1 MLGNKLTLSDLTEKE
16 LGGKRVVMR
25 VDFNVPFGKDGQIS
39 NNQRITATIPT
50 INEVFAKG
58 ANSIVLLTHLGRPDG
73 NVIPK
78 YTLKPVAERLQE
90 LIGMPVTFLND
101 CVGEEVQKACAHPAK
116 GSLIL
121 CENVRFHPEEEGAR
135 VDPETKQKIKCTKEQ
150 VDAFAAELTKLGD
163 VYICDAFGTAHRG
176 HASMAKIN
184 LPIRAAGLLDGGQQG
199 EAVGLGK
206 ILEAVVEGDE
216 ASDLHAP
223 LFRLGQE
230 VL

>member
-50 INEVFAKG
+50 IKEVFAKG

-73 NVIPK
+73 NVNPK

-116 GSLIL
+116 GALIL

-163 VYICDAFGTAHRG
+163 VYICDAFGTAHVSSSRRN
-176 HASMAKIN
+176 SMHSFQFLKHQSAHSFPS
-184 LPIRAAGLLDGGQQG
+184 LVAQRLQIRSSSSATFLIRSM
-199 EAVGLGK
+199 K
-206 ILEAVVEGDE
+206 
-216 ASDLHAP
+216 
-223 LFRLGQE
+223 
-230 VL
+230 